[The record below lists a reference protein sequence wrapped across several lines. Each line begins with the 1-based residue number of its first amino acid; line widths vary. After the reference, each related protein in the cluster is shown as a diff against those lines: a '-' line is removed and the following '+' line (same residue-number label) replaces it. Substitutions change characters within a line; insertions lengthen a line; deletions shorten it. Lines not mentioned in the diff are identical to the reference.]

1 MAAWEQILCGPETA
15 IREGLQVITNS
26 SLQLA
31 LVIAPDRKLLGVV
44 TDGDIRRGI
53 LRGVALEA
61 SLTEV
66 MNAAPMTISPGESPD
81 AVLRL
86 MRSRSVHHLPI
97 VDGDGRIVGLEVLDQ
112 LLNREV
118 YENTVVL
125 MAGGLGSRLG
135 ELTRETPKPLLPVGN
150 RPILETIIQNFR
162 QYGFYRFE
170 ISINYLAEKVREYFG
185 DGSRFGVDIRY
196 IEETQR
202 LGTAGSLSLLA
213 GQADRPIV
221 VMNGDV
227 LTQVNWHQ
235 LMDFHREQGADATMC
250 VREVGF
256 QVPYGVVRI
265 EGNTLTGIEEKPTQT
280 FFVNAGIYVIEPHV
294 LGEIP
299 AAEQYDMP
307 QLFDAIVARGG
318 RAVVFPVC
326 EYWMD
331 IGQAHDFHRANGDY
345 PQIFAAQ

>member
-1 MAAWEQILCGPETA
+1 M
-15 IREGLQVITNS
+15 ITNS

-31 LVIAPDRKLLGVV
+31 VVADDDRKLLGIV

-61 SLTEV
+61 PLAQV
-66 MNAAPMTISPGESPD
+66 MNSSPTTIAPGESPD
-81 AVLRL
+81 VVLRL
-86 MRSRSVHHLPI
+86 MRSHAVHHLPV
-97 VDGDGRIVGLEVLDQ
+97 VDPDGRIVGLEILDH
-112 LLNREV
+112 LLNREI

-170 ISINYLAEKVREYFG
+170 ISINYLAEKVRGYFG
-185 DGSRFGVDIRY
+185 DGSRFGVEIGY
-196 IEETQR
+196 LEETQR
-202 LGTAGSLSLLA
+202 LGTAGSLSLLD
-213 GQADRPIV
+213 GQGDSPVV

-235 LMDFHREQGADATMC
+235 LMDFHREQGAEATMC
-250 VREVGF
+250 VRELGI
-256 QVPYGVVRI
+256 QVPYGVARI
-265 EGNTLTGIEEKPTQT
+265 EGNTLTGIEEKPTHT
-280 FFVNAGIYVIEPHV
+280 FFVNAGIYVIQPHV
-294 LGEIP
+294 LREIP
-299 AAEQYDMP
+299 RGAHYDMP
-307 QLFDAIVARGG
+307 QLFDAVIARKG

-331 IGQAHDFHRANGDY
+331 VGQVHDFHRANGDY
-345 PQIFAAQ
+345 PQIFDAK